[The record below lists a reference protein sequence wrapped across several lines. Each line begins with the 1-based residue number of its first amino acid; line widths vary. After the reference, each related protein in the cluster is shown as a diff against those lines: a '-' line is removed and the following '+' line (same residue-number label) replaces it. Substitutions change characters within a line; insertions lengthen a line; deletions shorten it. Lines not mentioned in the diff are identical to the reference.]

1 MHEKDLI
8 RAARSIQSAVPA
20 IRVAAALGVAM
31 LVLVPLAEAG
41 VNFTSGKVYVQ
52 QKVYD
57 KACWFLEQARKEE
70 PENTQVYSLL
80 AFARAQ
86 RRQFASAGAAFEKGI
101 KISTE
106 KKDKKRLEE
115 LQQNRLAVVANLYNQ
130 GVGALNKAGS
140 VRQSDDRTA
149 DAGTPQAAVE
159 KERGSPKD
167 FSRFTEGN
175 NKTHEFW
182 YYPEAGLTYAFTPG
196 SDEPMQSPYRP
207 FAASVN
213 LDQAIADTTIFGPF
227 SGASF
232 VAEAA
237 YDFEL
242 SAMIDPNSVDTY
254 KNLSYV
260 YEVLGRTD
268 DAIRAAQRGLQLK
281 PGEVQLQRNL
291 RVAAMGRGNRLF
303 NSGKYQ
309 DAIPAYRTAM
319 AYDSAST
326 LIYMTRIADA
336 WYKMADP
343 MQKGPERNAAY
354 DSAASMYTQIFT
366 VTPPESTMAREN
378 AIYNAAV
385 IQVTLEKLPEAVK
398 TLDKAVQAFPQ
409 NKDLLSLAGQTKYQA
424 GDNQGAVDVL
434 RKALVLDPKDAT
446 IHQFLFLSLNK
457 LNKKDESVSEYTI
470 YKALS
475 DGKPRTG
482 PQLKT
487 WVDSA
492 DNRLGPNHQLKTT
505 LKSEGYPEEV
515 RTFSDGDKIL
525 ESWFYW
531 SKGKAVTFMEGQVF
545 SQATFPTAK

>member
-1 MHEKDLI
+1 MPSLG
-8 RAARSIQSAVPA
+8 SAL
-20 IRVAAALGVAM
+20 ALGV
-31 LVLVPLAEAG
+31 VLIAAAPFAEAG
-41 VNFTSGKVYVQ
+41 INFTSGKVYVQ

-57 KACWFLEQARKEE
+57 KACWFLEAARKEE

-86 RRQFASAGAAFEKGI
+86 RRQFASAGAAFELGI
-101 KISTE
+101 KYSTD

-130 GVGALNKAGS
+130 GVAALNKAGT
-140 VRQSDDRTA
+140 VRQDDDRTS
-149 DAGTPQAAVE
+149 DAGTPQAEVE
-159 KERGSPKD
+159 KERGAPKD
-167 FSRFTEGN
+167 FSRFSEGS
-175 NKTHEFW
+175 KTHEYW
-182 YYPEAGLTYAFTPG
+182 YYPEAGLTYAFAPG
-196 SDEPMQSPYRP
+196 GGEPMQSPYRP
-207 FAASVN
+207 FLATITPE
-213 LDQAIADTTIFGPF
+213 QAIVDTTIFGPYA
-227 SGASF
+227 GASF
-232 VAEAA
+232 MGEAA
-237 YDFEL
+237 YNFEL

-268 DAIRAAQRGLQLK
+268 DAIRAAQRGLALK

-303 NSGKYQ
+303 NSGKYP

-319 AYDSAST
+319 AYDSASS

-336 WYKMADP
+336 WYRIADP
-343 MQKGPERNAAY
+343 MPKGPDRNAAF
-354 DSAASMYTQIFT
+354 DSAATMYTQIFT
-366 VTPPESTMAREN
+366 VTPPESAMAREN

-398 TLDKAVQAFPQ
+398 TLDQAVAAFPQ

-424 GDNQGAVDVL
+424 GDSQGAVDLL
-434 RKALVLDPKDAT
+434 RRAVALDPKDAT
-446 IHQFLFLSLNK
+446 VHQFLFLSLNK
-457 LNKKDESVSEYTI
+457 LNKKDEAVSEYTI

-475 DGKPRTG
+475 DGKQRTG
-482 PQLKT
+482 SQLKT

-492 DNRLGPNHQLKTT
+492 DNRLGANHQLKTT
-505 LKSEGYPEEV
+505 LKSDGYPEEV

-545 SQATFPTAK
+545 SQATFPAAK

>member
-1 MHEKDLI
+1 MHGRDLK
-8 RAARSIQSAVPA
+8 RAALMPRIAMPA
-20 IRVAAALGVAM
+20 LGAAL
-31 LVLVPLAEAG
+31 VLGFALLAASKAEAG

-57 KACWFLEQARKEE
+57 KACWFLERARQEE
-70 PENTQVYSLL
+70 PENVQVYSLL
-80 AFARAQ
+80 AFARSQ
-86 RRQFASAGAAFEKGI
+86 RRQFTSAGGAFEIGMKL
-101 KISTE
+101 SRQ
-106 KKDKKRLEE
+106 KKDDKRLKE
-115 LQQNRLAVVANLYNQ
+115 LQQNQLAVVANLYNQ
-130 GVGALNKAGS
+130 GVSALGKAGS
-140 VRQSDDRTA
+140 IRQSDDRTQ

-159 KERGSPKD
+159 KERGAPKD
-167 FSRFTEGN
+167 FSRFSEAG
-175 NKTHEFW
+175 KEHEFW
-182 YYPEAGLTYAFTPG
+182 YYTDAGLTYAFPPG
-196 SDEPMQSPYRP
+196 GGEAMQSPYRP
-207 FAASVN
+207 FSATTTPE
-213 LDQAIADTTIFGPF
+213 QAVIDTTIYGPYA
-227 SGASF
+227 GASF

-237 YDFEL
+237 YNFEL

-268 DAIRAAQRGLQLK
+268 DAIRAAQRGLTLK

-343 MQKGPERNAAY
+343 LPKGAERTAAF
-354 DSAASMYTQIFT
+354 DSAAFMYTQIFA

-424 GDNQGAVDVL
+424 GDSQGAVDVL
-434 RKALVLDPKDAT
+434 RKALALDPKDPT

-457 LNKKDESVSEYTI
+457 LNKKDESISEYTI
-470 YKALS
+470 YKALNE
-475 DGKPRTG
+475 GKPRIG

-505 LKSEGYPEEV
+505 LKADGYPDEV
-515 RTFSDGDKIL
+515 RTFADGDKVL

-531 SKGKAVTFMEGQVF
+531 SKGKAVTFMEGQLF
-545 SQATFPTAK
+545 SQATFPAAK